1 MLEKQ
6 HRTQANKRKKRQT
19 DRHRHRQTD
28 GQTNRQRD
36 RDREKETRSQLLH
49 WKILHNLC
57 TQLKYHLLVILEYE
71 TMARNLDFLVHVQCV
86 ITILTAGQ
94 VRAIDREPIV
104 ALALPRF
111 ARGVGVVTT
120 FSS

>member
-28 GQTNRQRD
+28 GQTDRD

-57 TQLKYHLLVILEYE
+57 TQPKYHLLVILEYE
-71 TMARNLDFLVHVQCV
+71 TMARNLDFLVHAQCV
-86 ITILTAGQ
+86 ITILTACQ

-104 ALALPRF
+104 ALALPPF
-111 ARGVGVVTT
+111 ARGVEVVTT